1 MSSAG
6 PTEYGSDAPEATR
19 ALTSRLAAS
28 REHKT
33 AGAWAGYLIFALI
46 LLYLIVIDAQAGY
59 EREWARVTGITV
71 FTLAF
76 VIVPPADCDGFVPSG
91 PGSRRAAARAS
102 KSADLRSS

>member
-6 PTEYGSDAPEATR
+6 PAESGSDAPDATR
-19 ALTSRLAAS
+19 ALTSRPATS

-46 LLYLIVIDAQAGY
+46 LVYLIVIDAQAGY
-59 EREWARVTGITV
+59 EREWANVTGITA

-76 VIVPPADCDGFVPSG
+76 VIVPTGG
-91 PGSRRAAARAS
+91 LRWLRAARARKPPTGGAS
-102 KSADLRSS
+102 